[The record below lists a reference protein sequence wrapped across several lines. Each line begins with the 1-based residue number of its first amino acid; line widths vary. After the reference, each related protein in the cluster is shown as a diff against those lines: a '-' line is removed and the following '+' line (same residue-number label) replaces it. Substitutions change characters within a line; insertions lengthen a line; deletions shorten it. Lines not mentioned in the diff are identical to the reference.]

1 MSREFSG
8 IGNDLK
14 VQMQNNVIDNVE
26 DKNDVMMDL
35 RLRLIMIHNQTM
47 FEVVRKF

>member
-26 DKNDVMMDL
+26 DKDDVMMDL
-35 RLRLIMIHNQTM
+35 RLRLIMIHNQTI
-47 FEVVRKF
+47 FEVDRKF